1 MAAEFET
8 GGGAA
13 NGLNWFVS
21 GHRLHENGW
30 RSDSPSDVGQL
41 FGKFAETTGDGNV
54 CAGSLVQPL

>member
-13 NGLNWFVS
+13 NGLNWFVT

-30 RSDSPSDVGQL
+30 RSDVVQL